1 MKLPAEISH
10 GVAAGRKHQGRGAVS
25 QQVAKFAELAV
36 SSGRLGCSFGQQ
48 PGDRIEVVQ
57 RQVRC

>member
-10 GVAAGRKHQGRGAVS
+10 GVAASRKHQGRGAVS
-25 QQVAKFAELAV
+25 EQVAKFEELAV
-36 SSGRLGCSFGQQ
+36 SSGRPGCCVGQQ
-48 PGDRIEVVQ
+48 PGDSIEVVQ